1 MQKQIIFLDIETV
14 PFTNEYNKLDERI
27 QLAWS
32 KKCNYLRSD
41 VEETDQELYDNKAGI
56 FAEFGRIVCVSI
68 GLEVLVD
75 AKKTLRIKSFYGH
88 NEKDLLEEFSNLVV
102 NSFSG
107 KDVYFCAHNGKEFDF
122 PYLCRRL
129 LINSLTIPETLN
141 LAGKK
146 PWEVKHLDTLEL
158 WKFGD
163 YKHYTSLELLASVFN
178 ISTSKDD
185 IDGSQVAGVYYG
197 EKKGLER
204 IKTYCEKDVAVLAQ
218 VYCCLSSQERID
230 EDRIQYVT
238 TPKK

>member
-14 PFTNEYNKLDERI
+14 PFTNKYNELDERLKI
-27 QLAWS
+27 AWS
-32 KKCNYLRSD
+32 KKSNYLRSD
-41 VEETDQELYDNKAGI
+41 VEETDLELYDNKAGI
-56 FAEFGRIVCVSI
+56 FAEFGRIVCISI
-68 GLEVLVD
+68 GLEVFVEE
-75 AKKTLRIKSFYGH
+75 KKTLRIKSFYGD
-88 NEKDLLEEFSNLVV
+88 NEKILLQEFSDLVV

-107 KDVYFCAHNGKEFDF
+107 KDIYFCAHNGKEFDF
-122 PYLCRRL
+122 PYICRRL
-129 LINSLTIPETLN
+129 LINELPIPQTLN

-178 ISTSKDD
+178 IATSKDD

-197 EKKGLER
+197 EDNGLER

-218 VYCCLSSQERID
+218 VYFCLNSQERID
-230 EDRIQYVT
+230 ESLIQYV
-238 TPKK
+238 